1 MGTPDFLTSTMT
13 VFELF
18 GFQHWLSSGIT
29 IGLAV
34 LLPLLV
40 RQLADDNLKEILA
53 KALALCMASYLVA
66 SPIIRSS
73 VYNFPLQESL
83 PLHLCGASV
92 ALGVLM
98 LWLRS
103 FRVYEVVYFWGIGG
117 VVAALLTPA
126 LQDGFPHPLFLAFFT
141 GHGLALAGV
150 MYATLVFGF
159 RPRPRS
165 VGIAVGATAA
175 YALAMLPVNLL
186 LGSNYLYLVRK
197 PFRPSPLDYMG
208 PWPWYILG
216 LAVLVIVTCLLCYL
230 PFPVPDRLRRSVGKQ
245 E

>member
-1 MGTPDFLTSTMT
+1 MRTPDFLTSTMT

-18 GFQHWLSSGIT
+18 GLQHWLSSGVT

-40 RQLADDNLKEILA
+40 RQLTDDKLKKILA

-66 SPIIRSS
+66 SPIIRSG
-73 VYNFPLQESL
+73 VYGFLLRESL

-103 FRVYEVVYFWGIGG
+103 FQVYEVVYFWGIGG
-117 VVAALLTPA
+117 VVAALLTPD
-126 LQDGFPHPLFLAFFT
+126 LQDGFPHPLFLIFFT
-141 GHGLALAGV
+141 GHGLALTGV
-150 MYATLVFGF
+150 MYATFVFGF

-165 VGIAVGATAA
+165 VGIAIGATAV

-216 LAVLVIVTCLLCYL
+216 LAGLVIAACLLCYL
-230 PFPVPDRLRRSVGKQ
+230 PFTVQDRLRRSASKQ